1 LNTPSQAFKDCIR
14 RLLQAFWIYQVKLP
28 DPYKDPSYDLSD
40 PLLISVRIRNIPAK
54 PTYEDPSWQLYNSQY
69 TCEAYVRRP
78 LLTTVQ
84 FAIRLR
90 SLCTKDPLPDSLYEF
105 AIRLRSLRTRP
116 PLLTTVRIRNS
127 PAKPTYKSPYVNMN
141 PLREYLNTGS
151 TASFRHNSEI
161 RELRSTL
168 LKEFQEFQNIQI
180 KNLQNLERRVWI
192 EC

>member
-1 LNTPSQAFKDCIR
+1 
-14 RLLQAFWIYQVKLP
+14 
-28 DPYKDPSYDLSD
+28 
-40 PLLISVRIRNIPAK
+40 
-54 PTYEDPSWQLYNSQY
+54 
-69 TCEAYVRRP
+69 
-78 LLTTVQ
+78 
-84 FAIRLR
+84 
-90 SLCTKDPLPDSLYEF
+90 
-105 AIRLRSLRTRP
+105 
-116 PLLTTVRIRNS
+116 
-127 PAKPTYKSPYVNMN
+127 MN